1 MTAPHTFE
9 SFRTLLTSALAET
22 IHRHSEHLRG
32 EKIYG
37 ATLVP
42 DPDNLSPWFGVLDDT
57 DTVGMPPCQRWKPD
71 DFCQPLHTPRLSE
84 VCALT
89 RELRENWSGTGEEW
103 HRASLDAFSGA
114 LGARPVRRALRLL
127 GADPILYIF
136 HDTECGIEPTTFA
149 ALNAG
154 RESEPF
160 YRQAAQ
166 FLL

>member
-1 MTAPHTFE
+1 MTVPHTLE
-9 SFRTLLTSALAET
+9 SFRTLLTSALVET
-22 IHRHSEHLRG
+22 LHRHAEHLRG

-42 DPDNLSPWFGVLDDT
+42 DPGNLSPWFGVLDDT
-57 DTVGMPPCQRWKPD
+57 DTVGMSACQRWKPD
-71 DFCQPLHTPRLSE
+71 DFCQPLHTPALAE

-89 RELRENWSGTGEEW
+89 RELQEGWTGTDEEW

-114 LGARPVRRALRLL
+114 LGARPVRRVLRLL

-136 HDTECGIEPTTFA
+136 HRTECGIEPTTFA
-149 ALNAG
+149 TLNAG

>member
-1 MTAPHTFE
+1 MTVPHTIE
-9 SFRTLLTSALAET
+9 SFRTLLTSALVET
-22 IHRHSEHLRG
+22 IHRNSEHLRG

-42 DPDNLSPWFGVLDDT
+42 DPGNLSPWFGVLDDT
-57 DTVGMPPCQRWKPD
+57 DTIGMTPCQRWTPD
-71 DFCQPLHTPRLSE
+71 DFCQPLHTPRLAE

-89 RELRENWSGTGEEW
+89 RELHEAWAGTDEEW
-103 HRASLDAFSGA
+103 HRASLSAFSGA
-114 LGARPVRRALRLL
+114 LGADPVRRALGTL

-149 ALNAG
+149 ALNVG

>member
-1 MTAPHTFE
+1 MTSPPTIE
-9 SFRTLLTSALAET
+9 SFRTLLTSALVET
-22 IHRHSEHLRG
+22 IHQSSEHLRG

-42 DPDNLSPWFGVLDDT
+42 APDNLAPWFGVLDDT
-57 DTVGMPPCQRWKPD
+57 DTVGMTPCQRWAPD
-71 DFCQPLHTPRLSE
+71 DFCQPLHTPRLAE

-89 RELRENWSGTGEEW
+89 RELHEGWAGTDAEW
-103 HRASLDAFSGA
+103 HRASLSAFSGA
-114 LGARPVRRALRLL
+114 LGASPVRRALRLL

-149 ALNAG
+149 TLNAG